1 MLTYCRQMRPTEPEK
16 IEGRNAK
23 SDHLKKHLKEGF
35 SETKESRRQAMR
47 IGCWNVAGIRACLKK
62 GAFDWLLEENANYDV
77 FCMQETKAEPHQ
89 VEPLLDERLKE
100 AFPYRYWRSCTGEG
114 GQRKGL
120 NGTAIWSKVKPIR
133 EIDPPEERGEGCP
146 LYKEGRVT
154 AVEFP
159 EFILVTVYTP
169 NSQSLA
175 SDRLLYRVNVWD
187 KLFREYVGGLMKVK
201 PTIVCGDFNV
211 ARNDIDV
218 YWPDQVRNMSPG
230 FLNAERNGLELLM
243 GKGMMDA
250 YRWMHPDDEG
260 AYTFWDQKLPYLRK
274 SNRGWRI
281 DYFFVADDLMTRI
294 KACRHHKEIL
304 GSDHCPLTLDIR
316 VGHCRSPPRLKIV
329 EN

>member
-1 MLTYCRQMRPTEPEK
+1 
-16 IEGRNAK
+16 
-23 SDHLKKHLKEGF
+23 
-35 SETKESRRQAMR
+35 MR

-62 GAFDWLLEENANYDV
+62 GAFDWLRGENANYDV

-89 VEPLLDERLKE
+89 VEPLLDEELKKM
-100 AFPYRYWRSCTGEG
+100 FPYRYWRSCTGEG

-120 NGTAIWSKVKPIR
+120 NGTAIWSKVEPIR
-133 EIDPPEERGEGCP
+133 EIDPPEEDR
-146 LYKEGRVT
+146 EGRVT

-159 EFILVTVYTP
+159 DFILVTVYTP

-187 KLFREYVGGLMKVK
+187 KLFREYVAGLMKDGARGVPSVK
-201 PTIVCGDFNV
+201 RVIVCGDFNV

-230 FLNAERNGLELLM
+230 FLNAERNGLEQLI
-243 GKGMMDA
+243 GTGMTDA
-250 YRWMHPDDEG
+250 YRCMHPDVEG

-281 DYFFVADDLMTRI
+281 DYFFVSDELAGRI

-304 GSDHCPLTLDIR
+304 GSDHCPLTLDVR
-316 VGHCRSPPRLKIV
+316 GAGRRLKIV

>member
-1 MLTYCRQMRPTEPEK
+1 
-16 IEGRNAK
+16 
-23 SDHLKKHLKEGF
+23 
-35 SETKESRRQAMR
+35 MR
-47 IGCWNVAGIRACLKK
+47 IGSWNVAGIRASLKK
-62 GAFDWLLEENANYDV
+62 GALDWVMKEYDV
-77 FCMQETKAEPHQ
+77 FCMQETKAEAHE
-89 VEPLLDERLKE
+89 VEAILDEGLKE
-100 AFPYRYWRSCTGEG
+100 AFPHRYWRSCTGEG

-133 EIDPPEERGEGCP
+133 EIDPPEEDR
-146 LYKEGRVT
+146 EGRVT

-159 EFILVTVYTP
+159 DFILVTVYTP

-187 KLFREYVGGLMKVK
+187 KLFREYVAGLMKVGARGVPSVK
-201 PTIVCGDFNV
+201 PVIVCGDFNV

-218 YWPDQVRNMSPG
+218 YWPDQIRNMSPG
-230 FLNAERNGLELLM
+230 FLNAERNGLELLIRT
-243 GKGMMDA
+243 GLTDA
-250 YRWMHPDDEG
+250 YRHMHPDDEG

-281 DYFFVADDLMTRI
+281 DYFFVSDDFAGRI

-316 VGHCRSPPRLKIV
+316 GGRRLKIV